1 MNSKK
6 KKKKKKW
13 QIIQLLLFF
22 QTLLDPLYFPSK
34 CAQYF
39 LSHQTKTKLGEL
51 RPRVLIFVLN
61 QDRSHAMEVMR
72 LFISAVCTVLSF
84 LGLQFWTELS
94 NVKLHSDGLI
104 IGEHYVHF
112 CVAKCAVENPYI
124 TTALVLNFILN
135 VYALIFISLK
145 TIYAT
150 ESWKLVQKIEFYVLS
165 KGASLLVV
173 VPLTLIHAGLWSTWL
188 TVACTLKM
196 FEALARERLER
207 SLNTSSSGSSARL
220 WNYLG
225 DYSVLL
231 VVFTV
236 DAIWITTCAL
246 IHKKIPS
253 PVLLLLFFEPLGIA
267 FKTLKGI
274 LVHGFQL
281 LDILLHHSAR
291 NTTNNSKISK
301 LLDTSAAAGDSQ
313 LKWERKRVILRN
325 VCFFLDIITWLIV
338 FGHYVYAWRLNGKT
352 YLMLNLS
359 FMDIILVN
367 GLLS

>member
-1 MNSKK
+1 MGNYSAFAF
-6 KKKKKKW
+6 
-13 QIIQLLLFF
+13 LSNPS
-22 QTLLDPLYFPSK
+22 PLNFPSK

-39 LSHQTKTKLGEL
+39 LSHQTKTKLGEVS
-51 RPRVLIFVLN
+51 PKSSHY
-61 QDRSHAMEVMR
+61 QDRLHAMKMMS
-72 LFISAVCTVLSF
+72 LFISAVCTVLNF

-94 NVKLHSDGLI
+94 NVKLNSDGLI
-104 IGEHYVHF
+104 MGEHYVHF

-135 VYALIFISLK
+135 VYILIFISLK
-145 TIYAT
+145 
-150 ESWKLVQKIEFYVLS
+150 
-165 KGASLLVV
+165 GASLVVV
-173 VPLTLIHAGLWSTWL
+173 VPLTLIHGALWSTWL

-207 SLNTSSSGSSARL
+207 LNASSSRSSARL

-225 DYSVLL
+225 HYSVLL

-236 DAIWITTCAL
+236 DAIWIT
-246 IHKKIPS
+246 I
-253 PVLLLLFFEPLGIA
+253 LL
-267 FKTLKGI
+267 GI

-291 NTTNNSKISK
+291 NITNNSKISK
-301 LLDTSAAAGDSQ
+301 LLVLDTSAAATGDSQ
-313 LKWERKRVILRN
+313 LKWEQKRVILRN
-325 VCFFLDIITWLIV
+325 VCFFLDIITWLMA
-338 FGHYVYAWRLNGKT
+338 FGHYVYAWRLKGKA

-359 FMDIILVN
+359 FMDIISVH